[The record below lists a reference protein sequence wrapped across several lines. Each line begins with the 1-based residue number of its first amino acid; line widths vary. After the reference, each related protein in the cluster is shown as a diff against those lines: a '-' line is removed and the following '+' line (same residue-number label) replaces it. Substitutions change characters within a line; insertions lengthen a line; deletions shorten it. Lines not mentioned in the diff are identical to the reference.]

1 MNILITGGTGL
12 IGTRL
17 CQQLHQLGHTL
28 TVLSRKPE
36 TVPTFCQAIRS
47 LEEWQ
52 PTQHFDAVINLAG
65 ESIVDK
71 AWTEARK
78 KVLWDSRVGVTQSL
92 VRCIEAAD
100 EKPRV
105 FISGSAIGYYG
116 NTGDKTLDEGAHV
129 GKDFGAQ
136 LCDEWE
142 KAALA
147 SSVRVCILR
156 TGLVLA
162 PSGGFLKKMLPAFKL
177 GVGGSMG
184 SGQQWMSWI
193 HIDDYI
199 AVLIELLTNPNAQ
212 GAYNMTAPQPLTNQ
226 SFTEHLAKALNRRV
240 FFSTPA
246 WVLQLLLGERAD
258 LLLGG
263 QRVFPV
269 RVTDLGYTFKYH
281 DLDDTLQ
288 ALFNQKS

>member
-36 TVPTFCQAIRS
+36 TVPTFCKAIRS
-47 LEEWQ
+47 LDEWQ
-52 PTQHFDAVINLAG
+52 STQHFDAVINLAG

-78 KVLWDSRVGVTQSL
+78 KVLWESRVGLTQSL

-147 SSVRVCILR
+147 SSVRICILR

-226 SFTEHLAKALNRRV
+226 AFTEHLAKALNRRV

>member
-17 CQQLHQLGHTL
+17 CQQLYQLGHTL

-36 TVPTFCQAIRS
+36 TVPTFCKAIRS
-47 LEEWQ
+47 LDEWQ
-52 PTQHFDAVINLAG
+52 PATHFDAVINLAG

-147 SSVRVCILR
+147 SSVRVCVLR

-226 SFTEHLAKALNRRV
+226 AFTEHLAKALNRRV

>member
-78 KVLWDSRVGVTQSL
+78 KVLWKSRVGLTQSL

-100 EKPRV
+100 EKPSV

-147 SSVRVCILR
+147 SSVRVCVLR

-177 GVGGSMG
+177 GLGGSMG
-184 SGQQWMSWI
+184 LGTQWMSWI
-193 HIDDYI
+193 HIDDYV

>member
-17 CQQLHQLGHTL
+17 CQQLHQLGHEL

-36 TVPTFCQAIRS
+36 TVPTFCKAIRS
-47 LEEWQ
+47 LDEWQ
-52 PTQHFDAVINLAG
+52 STQHFDAVINLAG

-226 SFTEHLAKALNRRV
+226 AFTEHLAKALNRRV

>member
-36 TVPTFCQAIRS
+36 TVPTFCKAIRS
-47 LEEWQ
+47 LDEWQ
-52 PTQHFDAVINLAG
+52 PATHFDAVINLAG

-71 AWTEARK
+71 AWTTARK

-147 SSVRVCILR
+147 SSVRVCVLR

-226 SFTEHLAKALNRRV
+226 AFTEHLAKALNRRV

>member
-1 MNILITGGTGL
+1 MKILITGGTGL
-12 IGTRL
+12 IGSHL
-17 CQQLHQLGHTL
+17 CVQLHQLGHEL

-36 TVPTFCQAIRS
+36 TVPTFCKAIRS
-47 LEEWQ
+47 LDEWQ
-52 PTQHFDAVINLAG
+52 PATHFDAVINLAG

-78 KVLWDSRVGVTQSL
+78 KVLWDSRVGLTQSL

-100 EKPRV
+100 EKPSV
-105 FISGSAIGYYG
+105 LISGSAIGYYG

-129 GKDFGAQ
+129 GKDFGAH

-147 SSVRVCILR
+147 SSARVCVLR

-177 GVGGSMG
+177 GLGGSMG

-193 HIDDYI
+193 HIDDYV
-199 AVLIELLTNPNAQ
+199 AVLIELLTNTNAQ

-226 SFTEHLAKALNRRV
+226 AFTEHLARALNRRV

-246 WVLQLLLGERAD
+246 WFLQLLLGERAD
-258 LLLGG
+258 LVLGG

-281 DLDDTLQ
+281 DLDDTLK
-288 ALFNQKS
+288 ALFSKKS

>member
-17 CQQLHQLGHTL
+17 CQQLHQLGHEL

-78 KVLWDSRVGVTQSL
+78 KVLWESRVGLTQSL

-147 SSVRVCILR
+147 SSVRVCVLR

-226 SFTEHLAKALNRRV
+226 AFTEHLAKALNRRV